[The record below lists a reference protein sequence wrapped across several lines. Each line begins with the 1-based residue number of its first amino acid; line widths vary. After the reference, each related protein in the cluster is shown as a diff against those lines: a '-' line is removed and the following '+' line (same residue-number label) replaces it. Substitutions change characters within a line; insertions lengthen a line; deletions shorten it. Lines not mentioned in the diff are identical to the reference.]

1 MIDFTHEDI
10 ERLWNSISHYIPE
23 RQKLD
28 CAIDFIKSLED
39 IGVEHDEIKASA
51 EYDPKL
57 EEAISSVFEEDEVD
71 ETDSDA
77 LSNNDSADSGDLD
90 LDIDFS
96 DLMNGLGV

>member
-39 IGVEHDEIKASA
+39 IGVEYDEIKASA
-51 EYDPKL
+51 EYDAKL
-57 EEAISSVFEEDEVD
+57 EEAINTVFDDEDDYGDGYNEV
-71 ETDSDA
+71 E
-77 LSNNDSADSGDLD
+77 
-90 LDIDFS
+90 
-96 DLMNGLGV
+96 

>member
-10 ERLWNSISHYIPE
+10 ERLWGSIEHYVPE

-28 CAIDFIKSLED
+28 MAIDFIKSLED

-57 EEAISSVFEEDEVD
+57 EEAINTVFEDEEESDGYGEDD
-71 ETDSDA
+71 
-77 LSNNDSADSGDLD
+77 
-90 LDIDFS
+90 
-96 DLMNGLGV
+96 

>member
-10 ERLWNSISHYIPE
+10 ERLWNAIMHYVPE

-39 IGVEHDEIKASA
+39 IRVEVDEIKASA

-57 EEAISSVFEEDEVD
+57 EEAINTVFEDE
-71 ETDSDA
+71 EESDGY
-77 LSNNDSADSGDLD
+77 GDD
-90 LDIDFS
+90 D
-96 DLMNGLGV
+96 

>member
-10 ERLWNSISHYIPE
+10 ERLWNSISHYVPE

-39 IGVEHDEIKASA
+39 IGVEYDEIKASS

-57 EEAISSVFEEDEVD
+57 EEAISSVFDEDEVD
-71 ETDSDA
+71 E
-77 LSNNDSADSGDLD
+77 
-90 LDIDFS
+90 
-96 DLMNGLGV
+96 NGYSEDE